1 MRRADLISAGLLVVL
16 GCVALLY
23 VIPNFVTAGAEGDD
37 VSPAF
42 MPYVAASL
50 ATVSMVILLGSR
62 WLRTPVSDEAAP
74 FTRAS
79 AAFIGIAIV
88 VLLATFV
95 LLEEVGYRAGAACIV
110 AGFMAMARAGWRA
123 TLVAAVVFPLAL
135 WGLFDRLL
143 GFPLP

>member
-1 MRRADLISAGLLVVL
+1 MRRADLISAGVLVAL
-16 GCVALLY
+16 GLIALLY
-23 VIPNFVTAGAEGDD
+23 VIPNFVTVGGGSDD
-37 VSPAF
+37 LSPAF
-42 MPYVAASL
+42 MPYVAAAL
-50 ATVSMVILLGSR
+50 ATVSMLALLGSR
-62 WLRTPVSDEAAP
+62 WLRTSTSHEAAP

-79 AAFIGIAIV
+79 AAFIAIAIV

-123 TLVAAVVFPLAL
+123 TVAAAIVFPLAL

-143 GFPLP
+143 DFPLP